1 MESVYLAQG
10 YKKGPFKSLEIKLE
24 IVPEHYNA
32 LARVYQDK
40 KSYIHR
46 QATVMSYPYLECP
59 YGQKAISRWI
69 ISLLAQQGSV
79 C

>member
-40 KSYIHR
+40 K
-46 QATVMSYPYLECP
+46 
-59 YGQKAISRWI
+59 
-69 ISLLAQQGSV
+69 
-79 C
+79 